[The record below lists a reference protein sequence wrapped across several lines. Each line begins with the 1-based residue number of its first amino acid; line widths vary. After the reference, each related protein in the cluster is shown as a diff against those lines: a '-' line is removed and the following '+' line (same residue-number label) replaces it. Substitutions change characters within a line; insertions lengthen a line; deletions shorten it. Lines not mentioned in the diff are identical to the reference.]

1 MEAKVF
7 FQCEDQIGE
16 GILWLDAQDKL
27 LWLDIDRCI
36 LHVYD
41 FQNGAVTEHY
51 FPDKITT
58 IIPLEKNKE
67 EVIIALKDR
76 IIYYHLQNKI
86 SRKLMD
92 MPFVPNGFRT
102 NDGKASPEG
111 RLWIDIMHMDTHHGN
126 GSLYCIDHD
135 LSSREVL
142 SGQSIPNGI
151 VWNREGDRM
160 YYADSGKG
168 CIYGFTYDRQSG
180 NILSKDV
187 AVQVPSGYG
196 IPDGMAIDEN
206 DHLWVAHWGGFGV
219 YVWNPVSGLLIDK
232 VEVPVPNVASC
243 TFGKDNQLF
252 ITTARSGLSDE
263 ELKRYP
269 LSGSVFVAETP
280 VRSGTNHYPFKL
292 MVNDK
297 LSS

>member
-1 MEAKVF
+1 MLF

-16 GILWLDAQDKL
+16 GILYLNRQDKL
-27 LWLDIDRCI
+27 LWLDIDRCV
-36 LHVYD
+36 LHEYSFHTKRVID
-41 FQNGAVTEHY
+41 HH
-51 FPDKITT
+51 FPDKVTT
-58 IIPLEKNKE
+58 IIPLEKNEE
-67 EVIIALKDR
+67 EVLIALKDK
-76 IIYYHLQNKI
+76 IVYYHLQD
-86 SRKLMD
+86 RKLRTLID
-92 MPFVPNGFRT
+92 MSFVQKDFRT

-111 RLWIDIMHMDTHHGN
+111 RIWIGVMHMNTHNEN

-151 VWNREGDRM
+151 VWNSKGNRM

-187 AVQVPSGYG
+187 VVQVPTGYG
-196 IPDGMAIDEN
+196 IPDGMTMDEN
-206 DHLWVAHWGGFGV
+206 DYLWVAHWGGFGV
-219 YVWNPVSGLLIDK
+219 YIWDPVSGRLIDK

-252 ITTARSGLSDE
+252 ITTARSGLSE
-263 ELKRYP
+263 SELNQYP

-280 VRSGTNHYPFKL
+280 VHSGKNHYPFKL
-292 MVNDK
+292 RVNANQ
-297 LSS
+297 